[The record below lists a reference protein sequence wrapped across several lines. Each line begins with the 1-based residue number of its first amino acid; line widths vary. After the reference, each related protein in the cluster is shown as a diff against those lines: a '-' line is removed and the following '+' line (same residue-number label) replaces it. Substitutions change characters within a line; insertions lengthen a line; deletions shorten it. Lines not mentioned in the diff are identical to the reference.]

1 MPIALALLF
10 IVSIHLTDTPA
21 PAELAQEPT
30 GKQIAESLGY
40 RTGPPG
46 WQEVDM
52 TDPYIVRRLHDQ

>member
-1 MPIALALLF
+1 MPIAIALLF
-10 IVSIHLTDTPA
+10 MVSIHLTDTPNQ
-21 PAELAQEPT
+21 AELVQTPT

-52 TDPYIVRRLHDQ
+52 TDPYINRRLHDQ